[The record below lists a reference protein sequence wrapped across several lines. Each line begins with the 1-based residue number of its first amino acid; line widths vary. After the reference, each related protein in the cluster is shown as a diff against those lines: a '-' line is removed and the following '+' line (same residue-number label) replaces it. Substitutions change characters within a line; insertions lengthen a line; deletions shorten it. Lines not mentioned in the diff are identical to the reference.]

1 MRNIWKIIA
10 ILIFILFLLLFRFA
24 PEIGIDVA
32 PDERFEVVGIID
44 GDTFEL
50 AGGEKLRL
58 LSIDCPEKGDP
69 YSTEASAL
77 AEKLVLGKTAL
88 VAYSIRRRD
97 GYGRML
103 GYLYVDSQSVNVA
116 LVRNGLAYVFLF
128 EDNLADTA
136 RITELLAAQNE
147 AIDNRLGLW
156 SQKDIDEPYYL
167 AGGEAF
173 RFHRPGCSS
182 VSKLSPRECI
192 RFESRLEA
200 FRNGYSPCRHCR
212 P

>member
-1 MRNIWKIIA
+1 MRKIWKIIV
-10 ILIFILFLLLFRFA
+10 ILIFVLFLLLFRFA

-32 PDERFEVVGIID
+32 PYERFKVVGIID

-50 AGGEKLRL
+50 AGGDKLRL

-69 YSTEASAL
+69 YSTEATAL
-77 AEKLVLGKTAL
+77 AEKLVLGKTAE
-88 VAYSIRRRD
+88 VAFANRRRD

-103 GYLYVDSQSVNVA
+103 GYLYVDSQSVNA
-116 LVRNGLAYVFLF
+116 ELVRNGLAYVYLF

-136 RITELLAAQNE
+136 RIMELLAAQNE

-156 SQKDIDEPYYL
+156 SRNNIDEPYYL
-167 AGGEAF
+167 AGGEAY

-182 VSKLSPRECI
+182 VPKFSPDKYI
-192 RFESRLEA
+192 RFGSRLEA
-200 FRNGYSPCRHCR
+200 FRRGYSPCRNCK